1 MRWKGGKMRIQNVMA
16 TSIKIDT
23 VSATQ
28 SLRSMNTALKA
39 STNAWKAEEVQAKSV
54 GNYLKASQARYEG
67 LGRSIDQAKE
77 KIKLIQ
83 ERQKT
88 LDLTTEDGRNSYNR
102 YAKQLGITVK
112 QLSSMI
118 AQQER
123 AKSAMQ
129 YQTSGL
135 ASLQSRYRSLN
146 EVNSSYVKRLEAEG
160 KKYEAAKTRL
170 NENVSL
176 AFAQLSLNLH
186 SLHILAPV

>member
-83 ERQKT
+83 ERQKA

-102 YAKQLGITVK
+102 
-112 QLSSMI
+112 
-118 AQQER
+118 
-123 AKSAMQ
+123 
-129 YQTSGL
+129 
-135 ASLQSRYRSLN
+135 
-146 EVNSSYVKRLEAEG
+146 
-160 KKYEAAKTRL
+160 
-170 NENVSL
+170 
-176 AFAQLSLNLH
+176 
-186 SLHILAPV
+186 